1 MPKHITS
8 IGSFVAFL
16 SALFFLA
23 FVGGGF
29 AVVAEV
35 FPAGYLRDAHSAGT
49 ALLDK
54 YNRSFNPY
62 ASDLWAKERTQQR
75 GVTTHDSR
83 RTQSG
88 LTLYTSGDGARAFLI
103 SMEGEVVHAWEKP
116 FSDIWDKTAAARD
129 PVPDTQV
136 YFNKARVLPNGDL
149 LAIYIGVG
157 DSPYGY
163 GMVKLDR
170 SSNVIWK
177 NLDHFHHDFDIAAD
191 GLIYGLTH
199 RYRAEPI
206 DGVDHLSR
214 PVLEDFLV
222 IVSPEG
228 RIIRKVSL
236 VDAVNRSKRYRQLL
250 WQIPYYSLE
259 DPLHVNSV
267 KVLDEKSA
275 RALSGKVP
283 DARAGQVLLSF
294 RELAGGS
301 IALVDPDAGEMTWAI
316 RGNWFAQHDADVLP
330 NGNILLF
337 DNRGNRQ
344 EGGRSRVI
352 EIDPGHGGIVWSYR
366 GSREHELD
374 SAIRSSQEVQPN
386 GNILITE
393 SDGGRLLEVTR
404 GGDIVWEY
412 VNPVRVGQE
421 VHQGKNGIKGQL
433 IPIVSWG
440 QRIDIESL
448 QAGFRSS
455 ILNEHLA
462 KQEYQP

>member
-1 MPKHITS
+1 MHVRWSLFGDNETRLLQHVAEYPRCFRLLTATLRQPKTVRDFFRVPKHRAKTAGMSFACNAGWIFRSLAHMPKHTTS

-16 SALFFLA
+16 SALVFLA

-35 FPAGYLRDAHSAGT
+35 FPAGYLRDARNAG
-49 ALLDK
+49 
-54 YNRSFNPY
+54 
-62 ASDLWAKERTQQR
+62 
-75 GVTTHDSR
+75 
-83 RTQSG
+83 
-88 LTLYTSGDGARAFLI
+88 
-103 SMEGEVVHAWEKP
+103 
-116 FSDIWDKTAAARD
+116 
-129 PVPDTQV
+129 
-136 YFNKARVLPNGDL
+136 
-149 LAIYIGVG
+149 
-157 DSPYGY
+157 
-163 GMVKLDR
+163 
-170 SSNVIWK
+170 
-177 NLDHFHHDFDIAAD
+177 
-191 GLIYGLTH
+191 
-199 RYRAEPI
+199 AEPI

-222 IVSPEG
+222 IVSSDG
-228 RIIRKVSL
+228 RTIRNVSL
-236 VDAVNRSKRYRQLL
+236 LDAVNRSKRYRQLL

-267 KVLDEKSA
+267 KVIDEKSA

-283 DARAGQVLLSF
+283 DAKAGQVLLSF

-337 DNRGNRQ
+337 DNWGNRQ
-344 EGGRSRVI
+344 EGGRSRVV
-352 EIDPGHGGIVWSYR
+352 EVDLGHGGIVWSYR
-366 GSREHELD
+366 GSREHKLD

-412 VNPVRVGQE
+412 VNPVRVGKE
-421 VHQGKNGIKGQL
+421 VHRGKNGIKGQL

-440 QRIDIESL
+440 QRRPRGSGRTGKRPTRPPTDRPRGPLRRFVRTVEARTWEYSTY
-448 QAGFRSS
+448 RRPSS
-455 ILNEHLA
+455 NGWTRTWA
-462 KQEYQP
+462 